1 MSYPTGLVFSGYAW
15 SIFLHFYHHNNKKK
29 NGTFIKYKRTG
40 MDFKLE
46 ICADS
51 VESAVNAQAGGA
63 DRVELCNSLSEGGTT
78 PSSGTI
84 SSARDN
90 LTIDLHVIIR
100 PRSGDFLY
108 TDPEYDIMRRDIEI
122 CGEYGVNGIVIGI
135 LRQDGEI
142 DVEHTAKLIDL
153 ASPMTTTF
161 HRAFDM
167 CSDPFRGL
175 QDVISAGA
183 SRLLTSGQR
192 NRAAEGTELISKLV
206 RKAGSKIIIMP
217 GSGLNGSNIA
227 DIARSTGAVEFH
239 LSGRKI
245 MESGMIFRREGI
257 SMGEITELSKK
268 VADPQKIKNIID
280 ILKMI

>member
-1 MSYPTGLVFSGYAW
+1 
-15 SIFLHFYHHNNKKK
+15 
-29 NGTFIKYKRTG
+29 

-46 ICADS
+46 ICVDN

-63 DRVELCNSLSEGGTT
+63 DRIELCNSLFEGGTT
-78 PSSGTI
+78 PSGGAI

-90 LTIDLHVIIR
+90 LSIDLHVIIR
-100 PRSGDFLY
+100 PRGGDFLY

-135 LRQDGEI
+135 LRPDGEI
-142 DVEHTAKLIDL
+142 DVDRTAKLINL
-153 ASPMTTTF
+153 ARPMTATF

-167 CSDPFRGL
+167 CTDPFRGL
-175 QDVISAGA
+175 QDVISTGA

-192 NRAAEGTELISKLV
+192 NSADEGMDLISKMIKKSGT
-206 RKAGSKIIIMP
+206 RIIIMP
-217 GSGLNGSNIA
+217 GSGINKSNIKK
-227 DIARSTGAVEFH
+227 IAKSTGATEFH
-239 LSGRKI
+239 LSGRETT
-245 MESGMIFRREGI
+245 ESGMIFRREGI
-257 SMGEITELSKK
+257 NIGETPGFSKK